1 MSCTD
6 LLSKFDDLVKR
17 FKREFKK
24 IVEVERAKMKA
35 EIETYNAEK
44 QRMKAADVSDD
55 DIIHLNVGGQ
65 QFTSTR
71 STLCQVE
78 GSLLA
83 IMFSG
88 RWERGLKR
96 DEDGAVFF
104 DYNSQYF
111 GFILDYLRAK
121 KIATPE
127 NPALMPKVH
136 QDHEKNFSN
145 LVEYLG
151 LSKEIPIEIATEK
164 FNSQE
169 DGKVAAHDS
178 KGRFEYVLGENVYQ
192 HRIIRFKLK
201 LEAFQNN
208 QWTMVGILKADVVP
222 QSNDLIVWL
231 FDVNPQYFGYI
242 LDYLR
247 ARKIA
252 TPANPAPLPEVP
264 QNQEKNFSN
273 LVEYLGL
280 SKEIVPTEIATEKL
294 SEKFNSHSR
303 GISVQEGGKVAVHD
317 SSRELIKYV
326 LGENVYQHGITR
338 FKLKLESFQNNN
350 WIMVAILKADVVP
363 QSNSSFTSPGC
374 NGWYLG
380 TGNPGVT
387 KNGLH
392 TTNYTFNVT
401 KQGETVELF
410 LDCDAG
416 KLSLHLPTG
425 QQSHIEIPKS
435 QSWRLHVNLHGDND
449 KIRIV
454 EVVKA

>member
-127 NPALMPKVH
+127 NPAPMPKVH

-164 FNSQE
+164 FNSRELSEKFHLHSRGISIQE

-222 QSNDLIVWL
+222 QSNDLIVW
-231 FDVNPQYFGYI
+231 PGGYGWT
-242 LDYLR
+242 LGSS
-247 ARKIA
+247 
-252 TPANPAPLPEVP
+252 
-264 QNQEKNFSN
+264 SN
-273 LVEYLGL
+273 LRM
-280 SKEIVPTEIATEKL
+280 
-294 SEKFNSHSR
+294 F
-303 GISVQEGGKVAVHD
+303 
-317 SSRELIKYV
+317 
-326 LGENVYQHGITR
+326 
-338 FKLKLESFQNNN
+338 
-350 WIMVAILKADVVP
+350 
-363 QSNSSFTSPGC
+363 
-374 NGWYLG
+374 
-380 TGNPGVT
+380 
-387 KNGLH
+387 KNGLV
-392 TTNYTFNVT
+392 TINNTFRNAT
-401 KQGETVELF
+401 KQGDTVELV
-410 LDCDAG
+410 LDCDVG

-435 QSWRLHVNLHGDND
+435 QSWRLYVNLRGEND

-454 EVVKA
+454 EVAEVV

>member
-17 FKREFKK
+17 FKEQFKE
-24 IVEVERAKMKA
+24 IVEGERAKMKA
-35 EIETYNAEK
+35 EMEAYQAEK
-44 QRMKAADVSDD
+44 QRMKAVDVSDD
-55 DIIHLNVGGQ
+55 DIILLNVGGKK
-65 QFTSTR
+65 FTTTR
-71 STLCQVE
+71 STLCEVE

-83 IMFSG
+83 TMFSG
-88 RWERGLKR
+88 RWEDSVKR
-96 DEDGAVFF
+96 DQDGAVF
-104 DYNSQYF
+104 
-111 GFILDYLRAK
+111 
-121 KIATPE
+121 
-127 NPALMPKVH
+127 
-136 QDHEKNFSN
+136 
-145 LVEYLG
+145 
-151 LSKEIPIEIATEK
+151 
-164 FNSQE
+164 
-169 DGKVAAHDS
+169 
-178 KGRFEYVLGENVYQ
+178 
-192 HRIIRFKLK
+192 
-201 LEAFQNN
+201 
-208 QWTMVGILKADVVP
+208 
-222 QSNDLIVWL
+222 

-247 ARKIA
+247 AKKIA
-252 TPANPAPLPEVP
+252 TPENPAPLPEVP

-280 SKEIVPTEIATEKL
+280 SKEIVPTEIATEKS
-294 SEKFNSHSR
+294 SEKFNSRSP
-303 GISVQEGGKVAVHD
+303 GISIQEDGKVAVND
-317 SSRELIKYV
+317 SSGGYNYV
-326 LGENVYQHGITR
+326 LGENVYQHGIIR

-363 QSNSSFTSPGC
+363 QSGSSYSLPGC

-380 TGNPGVT
+380 TNNPAVN

-392 TTNYTFNVT
+392 TSNKTFNVT
-401 KQGETVELF
+401 KQGDTVELV

-435 QSWRLHVNLHGDND
+435 QSWRLHVNLLYAND